1 MLRVENFA
9 DAGEGVDLGDGFV
22 CAQAHDA
29 RKTEGKATC
38 VAVGALNIVE
48 GDFEHD
54 SRLDV
59 ALEAAI
65 FGGVIKEILG

>member
-1 MLRVENFA
+1 MLRVKNFA
-9 DAGEGVDLGDGFV
+9 DAGERVDLGDGFV
-22 CAQAHDA
+22 WPQAHNA
-29 RKTEGKATC
+29 REAEREAAF
-38 VAVGALNIVE
+38 VAIGALNVVE

-54 SRLDV
+54 GGLDV

>member
-1 MLRVENFA
+1 MLRVKNFA
-9 DAGEGVDLGDGFV
+9 DAGEGVDFGDGFV
-22 CAQAHDA
+22 RAQAHDA
-29 RKTEGKATC
+29 GETEGKATF

-54 SRLDV
+54 GGLDV